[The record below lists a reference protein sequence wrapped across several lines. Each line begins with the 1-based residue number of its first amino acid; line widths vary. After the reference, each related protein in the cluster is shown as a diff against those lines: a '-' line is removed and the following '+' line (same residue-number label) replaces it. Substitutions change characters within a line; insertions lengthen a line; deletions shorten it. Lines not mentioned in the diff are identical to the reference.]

1 MTPKIPPINNK
12 MSSRRCFF
20 PEKECKFVL
29 DIVDSISKLLAYVNP
44 GKFGEIVLKYI
55 AFETKAQQTET
66 VKLDLD
72 GYVIYI
78 YKKAFKKP
86 FPTENRTPEQI
97 EEINAI
103 WDAIGHPEKKISS

>member
-1 MTPKIPPINNK
+1 M
-12 MSSRRCFF
+12 
-20 PEKECKFVL
+20 

-86 FPTENRTPEQI
+86 FPTENRSPEQI